1 MTISH
6 RIDHYLKTHDVNY
19 EVIHHT
25 PTRSS
30 VQNAI
35 AAQIPLNAIA
45 KAVVVKDQVNNYTMA
60 VIPASRRLDMHQL
73 EEITDSRLQLAT
85 EHDLAR
91 RFSECE
97 TGAIPP
103 LGPAW
108 NMETVWDT
116 QLSHTP
122 DLFFEAGDH
131 ENLLHVTRQDFVA
144 LMEGSPQEAISYTG
158 SGKSIS

>member
-6 RIDHYLKTHDVNY
+6 RIDHYLKAHDVDY

-25 PTRSS
+25 RTRSS

-35 AAQIPLNAIA
+35 AAQIPLNSIA

-60 VIPASRRLDMHQL
+60 VIPASRRLNMHQL

-108 NMETVWDT
+108 GMETIWDS
-116 QLSHTP
+116 QLSQTG

-131 ENLLHVTRQDFVA
+131 ENLLHVTQQDFIA
-144 LMEGSPQEAISYTG
+144 LMEDSQQEAISYTG
-158 SGKSIS
+158 PGKSTT